1 MNKHVI
7 QFPLFVSSKPRCQ
20 AEFYKLFVQGGLLLV
35 RSLEEIGRKLLIF
48 TLLMAT
54 LALIKLYVV
63 QEYTLC

>member
-1 MNKHVI
+1 LC
-7 QFPLFVSSKPRCQ
+7 PLSLAAKLNFNISKVV
-20 AEFYKLFVQGGLLLV
+20 YWLFVQGGLLLV

>member
-1 MNKHVI
+1 LC
-7 QFPLFVSSKPRCQ
+7 PLSLATKLNFNISKVV
-20 AEFYKLFVQGGLLLV
+20 YWLFVQGGLLLV